1 MASEMKALVLLAAGI
16 VATVCRAEITHGVGP
31 VWVKGR
37 AESMNQFVGFRGDFE
52 AREAAKAVLKIYG
65 ATSFRIYLNGAFVGV
80 GPARGPSGS
89 FRVDEWDLSRFVR
102 DGRNALA
109 VEVSADNVNTYCNA
123 GHSAFLCAEVE
134 VDGRPVLST
143 PMGFK
148 AVDLPRVVKCSR
160 FSFQRGFGEAYR
172 LSPNAWDW
180 RTKTVEGSLPLEPV
194 PSVRTLPR
202 RVAYPKFD
210 VLPFVRRARTEV
222 ARDGAAK
229 VPTVRFVD
237 GVGHE
242 GFRGFPK
249 TELECNLYDEIQRI
263 RTRAVEPVADARKF
277 ELAAGEG
284 VVLELVRNSTG
295 FFGATFEVAHSGRV
309 ILMFDEVLSDGAVS
323 AARLDVANAI
333 SWDFNEP
340 GLYRVENFEPNTF
353 KWAHLVS
360 LTADVRVSEPYFREF
375 KDSTSAASGLVCRDA
390 ELVRIFEAGRETFAQ
405 NAVDV
410 FTDCPSRERAGWLC
424 DSWFTARTSR
434 LLTGNNTLEDL
445 FLENYALADGF
456 DIEDG
461 MLPMCYPADHPNGC
475 FIPNWAMWLV
485 LELDDYAKRG
495 GDRKLIER
503 LRSRLVELVS
513 FLKRYRNAEGLLEKL
528 PSWVFI
534 EWSKCNDLVQDVN
547 YPSNMLWAEML
558 DAMVRLYGMK
568 EFAAEAA
575 EVRKN
580 VRKQCWTGEWFC
592 DNAIRQADGA
602 LKLSG
607 ECTETCQYY
616 AFFTGTATPESHP
629 VLWRRLVDEFGPCRR
644 ETGKWPNVWPS
655 NAFIGNYLRLEL
667 LSRAGLG
674 EQVLKEIRGYF
685 LKMTE
690 TTGTLWE
697 HDSPTASCCHGFA
710 SYVTVLL
717 KRHVMEV
724 EK

>member
-1 MASEMKALVLLAAGI
+1 MASEMRALVLLAAGI
-16 VATVCRAEITHGVGP
+16 VATVCRAEMTHGVGP

-123 GHSAFLCAEVE
+123 GHSAFLSAEVE

-172 LSPNAWDW
+172 LSPNAWNW
-180 RTKTVEGSLPLEPV
+180 RTKTVEVSLPLEPV
-194 PSVRTLPR
+194 PPVRTLPR

-210 VLPFVRRARTEV
+210 VLPFVRRSVTEIT
-222 ARDGAAK
+222 RDPAAM
-229 VPTVRFVD
+229 VRCVRFID

-242 GFRGFPK
+242 GFRGFSK
-249 TELECNLYDEIQRI
+249 EELEVNLFDEIHRI
-263 RTRAVEPVADARKF
+263 GTQNVRPVADAREF
-277 ELAAGEG
+277 ALASGEGAILELA
-284 VVLELVRNSTG
+284 RNSTG
-295 FFGATFEVAHSGRV
+295 FLGATFEVTRPGRV
-309 ILMFDEVLSDGAVS
+309 VLMFDEVLGNGTVC
-323 AARLDVANAI
+323 AARNDMANAI
-333 SWDFNEP
+333 CWDFAEP
-340 GLYRVENFEPNTF
+340 GLYRVENFEAITL
-353 KWAHLVS
+353 KWAHVLAQ
-360 LTADVRVSEPYFREF
+360 TAEIRVIEPYLREF
-375 KDSTSAASGLVCRDA
+375 KCATSADFRLASDDRD
-390 ELVRIFEAGRETFAQ
+390 LVRIFEAGRETFAQ

-410 FTDCPSRERAGWLC
+410 FTDCPCRERAGYLC
-424 DSWFTARTSR
+424 DSWFTARASR
-434 LLTGNNTLEDL
+434 LLTGDNVLEDL

-461 MLPMCYPADHPNGC
+461 MLPMCYPADHPNGL
-475 FIPNWAMWLV
+475 FIPNWGMWLV

-503 LRSRLVELVS
+503 LRPRLVKLVG
-513 FLKRYRNAEGLLEKL
+513 FLKRYRNADGLLEKL
-528 PSWVFI
+528 PNWVFI
-534 EWSKCNDLVQDVN
+534 EWSKSNDLVQDVN
-547 YPSNMLWAEML
+547 YPSNMLWAEAL
-558 DAMVRLYGMK
+558 DGMARLYGMK
-568 EFAAEAA
+568 QLAAEAD

-580 VRKQCWTGEWFC
+580 VRKQSWTGEWFC
-592 DNAIRQADGA
+592 DNAIRQADGS

-607 ECTETCQYY
+607 ERTETCQYY
-616 AFFTGTATPESHP
+616 AFFTGTATPASHP
-629 VLWRRLVDEFGPCRR
+629 VLWNRLVREFGPKRR
-644 ETGKWPNVWPS
+644 EKDTWPEIWPS
-655 NAFIGNYLRLEL
+655 NAFIGNFLRLEL
-667 LSRAGLG
+667 LSRAGFG
-674 EQVLKEIRGYF
+674 KQVLEEIRGYF
-685 LKMTE
+685 LKMAE

-697 HDSPTASCCHGFA
+697 NDSSTTSCCHGFA

-717 KRHVMEV
+717 DRHVKEV
-724 EK
+724 GK